1 MNKLPPPCPAR
12 VSHAGAA
19 QHPQGRRAALWLL
32 LGAGAAAS
40 AHAVTALPASL
51 PNNLAAEVQ
60 RLAGEAAALVS
71 PTSAKP
77 PRVEV
82 LVGQLDPRLALAPCQ
97 QIEPFLPPG
106 ARPLGR
112 FRMGLRCAKGATAW
126 RVTVPV
132 VVKLW
137 APSLVARTALP
148 TGTVL
153 QAQHLATAE
162 VDLAE
167 RPDLAIG
174 PYMAAIG
181 RTLARGLAPGEA
193 LRVGD
198 LKLRQYFS
206 SGDTVR
212 VIAVGAGFS
221 VSGEGL
227 ALGPGNEG
235 RSIQVR
241 LEGGRVISG
250 IATGERRVEVAL

>member
-1 MNKLPPPCPAR
+1 MNKVPPPCPAR
-12 VSHAGAA
+12 ASHAGAA
-19 QHPQGRRAALWLL
+19 QGRHWLPAALYLL
-32 LGAGAAAS
+32 LGAAAAS
-40 AHAVTALPASL
+40 AHAGTALPD
-51 PNNLAAEVQ
+51 PLAAEVQ

-82 LVGQLDPRLALAPCQ
+82 LVGKLDPRLALAPCQ
-97 QIEPFLPPG
+97 QIEAFLPPG

-112 FRMGLRCAKGATAW
+112 FRMGLRCAKGETAW

-132 VVKLW
+132 EVRLW

-167 RPDLAIG
+167 RPDPAIG
-174 PYMAAIG
+174 RDVAAIG

-193 LRVGD
+193 LRAGD

-212 VIAVGAGFS
+212 VIAVGPGFS

-241 LEGGRVISG
+241 LDGGRVVTG

>member
-1 MNKLPPPCPAR
+1 MNTLPLPRPACGPP
-12 VSHAGAA
+12 AGAA
-19 QHPQGRRAALWLL
+19 QGRHWRLAALCLL
-32 LGAGAAAS
+32 LGTGATTPAAQTGS
-40 AHAVTALPASL
+40 TLPDS
-51 PNNLAAEVQ
+51 LAAEVQ

-82 LVGQLDPRLALAPCQ
+82 LVGRLDPRLALAPCQ
-97 QIEPFLPPG
+97 QIEPYLPPG

-112 FRMGLRCAKGATAW
+112 FRMGLRCAKGTTAW
-126 RVTVPV
+126 RVTLPV
-132 VVKLW
+132 EVKLW

-153 QAQHLATAE
+153 QAQHLVTAE

-167 RPDLAIG
+167 RPDPALSQEK
-174 PYMAAIG
+174 AAIG

-212 VIAVGAGFS
+212 VVAVGPGFS
-221 VSGEGL
+221 VSGEGQ